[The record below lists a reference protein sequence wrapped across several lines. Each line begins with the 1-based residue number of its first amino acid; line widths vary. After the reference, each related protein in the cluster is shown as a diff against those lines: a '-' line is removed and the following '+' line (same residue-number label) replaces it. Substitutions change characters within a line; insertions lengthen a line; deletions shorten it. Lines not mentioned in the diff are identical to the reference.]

1 MKRALLIFPFVAFAA
16 VVVLAADSKPVPVK
30 IEGSIHSINV
40 PYGNFDLP
48 AGPNSDIYLA
58 NCVSCHTSRYVTNQP
73 NFPRKVWEAEVTKMV
88 KAYGAPIDEEKQ
100 KLIVDYLMTVRGT
113 PDAAPAPT
121 PAK

>member
-1 MKRALLIFPFVAFAA
+1 MKRALLLLPVVAAA
-16 VVVLAADSKPVPVK
+16 VVLADDPKPVPAKV
-30 IEGSIHSINV
+30 EGTVHSINV

-48 AGPNSDIYLA
+48 AGPNFDVYQSS
-58 NCVSCHTSRYVTNQP
+58 CVSCHTSRYITNQP

-88 KAYGAPIDEEKQ
+88 KMYGAPIDEEKQ

-113 PDAAPAPT
+113 PDAVPAASPT